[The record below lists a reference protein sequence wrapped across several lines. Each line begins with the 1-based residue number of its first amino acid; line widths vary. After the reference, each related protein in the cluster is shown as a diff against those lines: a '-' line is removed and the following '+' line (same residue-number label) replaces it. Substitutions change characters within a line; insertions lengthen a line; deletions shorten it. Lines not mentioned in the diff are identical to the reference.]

1 VSDASLFEQQRRNRR
16 RSAVLV
22 GIFLLFFAWI
32 GFGGDYVFYLYTT
45 PSPAS
50 GVSRGP
56 ARQMG
61 PLGGYH
67 HTFPWFGIAT
77 TLIGLGMAWYG
88 WKNGPK
94 QVLWASGAWQL
105 VEPNTPEEKVLV
117 NVVEE
122 MAIAASLP
130 KPAIWIVPDPDP
142 NAFATGT
149 DERHAN
155 IAVTQGLL
163 TTLNRDELQAV
174 VAHELGHIK
183 NYDVKLMTLLAA
195 LVGVLALISQGT
207 GRFMWASGGRVP
219 GGRSSGGGGGRR
231 GGSGGLAVLLL
242 VVWLISLMLAPLIS
256 RLLALAVSRKREFLA
271 DASSAQF
278 TRNPAALASALRK
291 IEDAEAPTKS
301 IQHGSAH
308 LCIAD
313 PLGRRTNLHE
323 GFLSDVFGTH
333 PPMAVRIARLKA
345 MAYQYQKTGVL
356 PESV

>member
-1 VSDASLFEQQRRNRR
+1 VSDANLFEQQRKNRR
-16 RSAVLV
+16 RSAILV

-32 GFGGDYVFYLYTT
+32 GFGGDYVFYLYTN
-45 PSPAS
+45 PSPTAGLSQAS
-50 GVSRGP
+50 GRGLGS
-56 ARQMG
+56 A
-61 PLGGYH
+61 GGYH
-67 HTFPWFGIAT
+67 HTFPWFGIAA
-77 TLIGLGMAWYG
+77 TLLGLGMAWYG

-105 VEPNTPEEKVLV
+105 VQPDKPEEKVLV

-122 MAIAASLP
+122 MAIAASIP
-130 KPAIWIVPDPDP
+130 RPAIWIVPDPDP

-155 IAVTQGLL
+155 IAVTEGLL

-174 VAHELGHIK
+174 VAHELAHIK

-207 GRFMWASGGRVP
+207 RRVMWGTGGRVS
-219 GGRSSGGGGGRR
+219 GGRSSGGRKGGG
-231 GGSGGLAVLLL
+231 GGLVFVLLI
-242 VVWLISLMLAPLIS
+242 VWLISLMLAPLIS

-291 IEDAEAPTKS
+291 IEDAAAPTQS

-313 PLGRRTNLHE
+313 PLGRRSNLHE
-323 GFLSDVFGTH
+323 GFLSDFFGTH

-345 MAYQYQKTGVL
+345 MAYQYQKTGVI
-356 PESV
+356 PETI